1 MAAAC
6 PSLEGGLPLSAPIP
20 TTARRER
27 GRYAALLRSRA
38 SDDPDL
44 LQARR
49 LMREEA
55 LVNAIARALRNSA
68 PINTELR
75 ARINALLADPQVI
88 A

>member
-1 MAAAC
+1 M
-6 PSLEGGLPLSAPIP
+6 SDPLP
-20 TTARRER
+20 TTACRER

-44 LQARR
+44 LTAQR

-55 LVNAIARALRNSA
+55 LINAIARALRNS
-68 PINTELR
+68 PPLNIELR
-75 ARINALLADPQVI
+75 GRIEALLLDRQVP